1 MATETILVIEDDPTL
16 LRVIK
21 DNLEFQGY
29 AVLTAND
36 GEAGLTAALDGQ
48 SNLIILDI
56 MLPKINGYEIC
67 RRVRQ
72 KEIHTPIIMLT
83 AKGQEE
89 DVVLGLNLGADDY
102 VTKPFGIKELLARL
116 DAVLRRRRVEDST
129 VYEFGNWTLD
139 ISSHRL
145 SNCETQ
151 IELTPKEFKLLS
163 IMVKREGRVLSRDD
177 ILDAVWGNEVFVT
190 SRSVDRC
197 INTLRQKI
205 EKDPHDP
212 KFIQTIRGIGYRFER
227 A

>member
-36 GEAGLTAALDGQ
+36 GEAGLTAAMNGQ

-67 RRVRQ
+67 RRVRK

-102 VTKPFGIKELLARL
+102 VTKPFGIKELLARI

-129 VYEFGNWTLD
+129 VYEFGNWVLD
-139 ISSHRL
+139 IPSHRL
-145 SNCETQ
+145 SNGETQ

-212 KFIQTIRGIGYRFER
+212 KFIQTVRGIGYRFEQ